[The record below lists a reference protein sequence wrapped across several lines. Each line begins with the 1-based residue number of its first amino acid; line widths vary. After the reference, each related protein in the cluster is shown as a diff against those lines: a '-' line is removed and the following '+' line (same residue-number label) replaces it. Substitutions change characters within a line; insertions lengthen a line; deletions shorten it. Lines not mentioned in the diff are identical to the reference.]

1 MSCVVSNISGNGVIV
16 ANPTETLIVNTVDAA
31 ASTGS
36 PISGREVY
44 KMIQSH
50 GYVLSGGKLNMP
62 LLMDENN
69 RQGRD
74 ITPIQSL
81 ARLNVHFAINYGAT
95 RPVFK
100 LQGFKTKGSPDSVQ
114 PGRTAVVLPTHDY
127 YVSIDET
134 QLNSLTRLAA
144 PIQLSDYDRNQMYQY
159 VANYKR
165 GAADAARYQQV
176 FNPYTPVAPAMA
188 VMAESEVVSTAAENQ
203 LSKFDLEADSR
214 DIEVTGEEVQ
224 YQDVADQIIKIKN
237 SFRTQGI
244 EVNVEVDPE
253 LPVKGR
259 IIIEPGK
266 PVTIKLNPT
275 KITEDTHI
283 HEFSHLLVELLG
295 EDNATVKAA
304 IKELKG
310 TELYRQVKEKYP
322 ELDEATLDKEVVVT
336 AVGLAGAKINR
347 KNPNKF
353 QQILNRIFRA
363 LAKALNINNNDSAV
377 EELAKT
383 LLEGRFDKAMF
394 KGSLKSMMADSRGD
408 TKIKEDFENI
418 LADVKIAVKENITK
432 LERTGEEANEKAIAR
447 LKLMYEDLEK
457 VKKIEQLM
465 DFVAYASRI
474 ANTADDMLTEI
485 DEKYN
490 PNLSTSERLQ
500 LINQLHKV
508 GDTVSNFYGGMD
520 PKKSLMAKIQNLARY
535 KKIKLQKR
543 LTPEQQAADP
553 EFLKLTKLEQSLYTA
568 INKMSAIAEDYNEIG
583 IPMMADLLL
592 EYNNTDVEDQINS
605 VIKNITDNRRL
616 IAPDKNDEWR
626 ALEKKFKD
634 GTLTDKNGNKVTTK
648 EGLLDAQIALNIK
661 QLENKKIGRETLIN
675 ELREAQ
681 KDKSAFSYLLDPIV
695 YSSQASLQMFALTLK
710 NKMYEA
716 NDDTQEVAYRVA
728 DAYRKFA
735 ESKGSGV
742 NPVTFNE
749 DILEVH
755 EYMVRDPETGE
766 SKKERMLTFVQPL
779 DVTAYRKAESAMY
792 EGLNTKYG
800 IPTTPDERK
809 LWFDDAKNKVKIA
822 QFYEEV
828 SNWYANNSEPSPD
841 SQRLLQRL
849 TNELAAANKGLSAAT
864 ANNDGDRM
872 AYYHSQI
879 QEIQSLMNKIYDPK
893 RRQFKGRAVQPLASK
908 YTNPKYTALK
918 ANGPAFEY
926 YTALLDQY
934 KESQRLVGKNGPIRN
949 SWENFSYVAPAI
961 LADGLE
967 KVQKDGVIDSVK
979 LGARETLNFL
989 STDTHYGDSINAN
1002 KEARDKVIPIFY
1014 VNPINEKLATRD
1026 MASAIVQFA
1035 GMANMY
1041 QRKSE
1046 IQGAVMLMRDIVEK
1060 REPLAVNAS
1069 NSPVVNR
1076 WSKIVGKTRYQT
1088 SKEVSNNFKH
1098 LAEFIDTVFF
1108 GEEELKASL
1117 NFAGR
1122 EFSYNK
1128 MAGKLASFTAL
1139 NNLAFNALQAG
1150 NQLLL
1155 DNVRLIEEGVAGQYF
1170 SKGDLA
1176 WAKSTYHLQLQ
1187 GIGQM
1192 SDYEK
1197 FVPKGKMGQAINF
1210 FDALGET
1217 LSTDTGNR
1225 TGPRAVKAVKNIPMA
1240 LQGIMENET
1249 AVTRMLAMM
1258 KSYEGKLKDAQG
1270 NVITNADGKPANL
1283 WDVFILDEKTG
1294 RYGIDPKVANADQIR
1309 SRFRMKISGLTKK
1322 TNQVK
1327 NKFDDAVLQRRW
1339 WGKLVM
1345 LFRRYFVPSLRRYY
1359 GSGTGTLGAGLHQD
1373 LELGTVSE
1381 GIYHTAARLV
1391 KETWQK
1397 KGNFVGVYKNMEK
1410 FEQEN
1415 IKRFG
1420 AQASFMLLC
1429 ILAVAALSD
1438 DDDEE
1443 SYAEQFL
1450 IYQALRME
1458 SELRQFSSPTEFVK
1472 MAESPT
1478 ATIRPL
1484 QKAVNLFDLG
1494 TDELGA
1500 LFTGDREGLDYA
1512 RRSGRHEKGDNKFLA
1527 KLEEL
1532 IPIVGG
1538 IEKSSN
1544 PQEASKWFNLGAGS
1558 GK

>member
-1 MSCVVSNISGNGVIV
+1 
-16 ANPTETLIVNTVDAA
+16 
-31 ASTGS
+31 
-36 PISGREVY
+36 
-44 KMIQSH
+44 
-50 GYVLSGGKLNMP
+50 
-62 LLMDENN
+62 
-69 RQGRD
+69 
-74 ITPIQSL
+74 
-81 ARLNVHFAINYGAT
+81 
-95 RPVFK
+95 
-100 LQGFKTKGSPDSVQ
+100 
-114 PGRTAVVLPTHDY
+114 
-127 YVSIDET
+127 
-134 QLNSLTRLAA
+134 
-144 PIQLSDYDRNQMYQY
+144 
-159 VANYKR
+159 
-165 GAADAARYQQV
+165 
-176 FNPYTPVAPAMA
+176 
-188 VMAESEVVSTAAENQ
+188 
-203 LSKFDLEADSR
+203 
-214 DIEVTGEEVQ
+214 
-224 YQDVADQIIKIKN
+224 
-237 SFRTQGI
+237 
-244 EVNVEVDPE
+244 
-253 LPVKGR
+253 
-259 IIIEPGK
+259 
-266 PVTIKLNPT
+266 
-275 KITEDTHI
+275 
-283 HEFSHLLVELLG
+283 
-295 EDNATVKAA
+295 
-304 IKELKG
+304 
-310 TELYRQVKEKYP
+310 
-322 ELDEATLDKEVVVT
+322 
-336 AVGLAGAKINR
+336 
-347 KNPNKF
+347 
-353 QQILNRIFRA
+353 
-363 LAKALNINNNDSAV
+363 
-377 EELAKT
+377 
-383 LLEGRFDKAMF
+383 
-394 KGSLKSMMADSRGD
+394 
-408 TKIKEDFENI
+408 
-418 LADVKIAVKENITK
+418 
-432 LERTGEEANEKAIAR
+432 
-447 LKLMYEDLEK
+447 
-457 VKKIEQLM
+457 
-465 DFVAYASRI
+465 
-474 ANTADDMLTEI
+474 
-485 DEKYN
+485 
-490 PNLSTSERLQ
+490 
-500 LINQLHKV
+500 
-508 GDTVSNFYGGMD
+508 MD

-543 LTPEQQAADP
+543 LTPEQQATDP

>member
-1 MSCVVSNISGNGVIV
+1 MSCVVSNINGNGVIV

-127 YVSIDET
+127 YVSIDEA

-266 PVTIKLNPT
+266 PATIKLNPVLM
-275 KITEDTHI
+275 TEDTHI

-295 EDNATVKAA
+295 DDNATVKAA

-322 ELDEATLDKEVVVT
+322 ELDEAALDKEVVVT

-383 LLEGRFDKAMF
+383 LLEGRFDKSMF
-394 KGSLKSMMADSRGD
+394 RGSLKSLMADSRSD
-408 TKIKEDFENI
+408 ARIKEDFENI

-432 LERTGEEANEKAIAR
+432 LERAGEEANEKAIAR

-465 DFVAYASRI
+465 DFVAYASRV
-474 ANTADDMLTEI
+474 ANTAEDMLLEI
-485 DEKYN
+485 EEKYDE
-490 PNLSTSERLQ
+490 NLSTSERLQ

-553 EFLKLTKLEQSLYTA
+553 EFLKLTKLEQSLYNA

-634 GTLTDKNGNKVTTK
+634 GQMTK
-648 EGLLDAQIALNIK
+648 EELFEAQLALNIK

-681 KDKSAFSYLLDPIV
+681 KDKSKFSYLLDPIV
-695 YSSQASLQMFALTLK
+695 YSSQASLQMFAMTLK

-792 EGLNTKYG
+792 EGLNTKYA

-841 SQRLLQRL
+841 SQKLLQRL

-893 RRQFKGRAVQPLASK
+893 RKQFKGRAVQPIAAK

-918 ANGPAFEY
+918 SNGPAFEY

-979 LGARETLNFL
+979 LGARESLNFL

-1002 KEARDKVIPIFY
+1002 REARDKVIPIFY

-1076 WSKIVGKTRYQT
+1076 WSKIVGKVRYQT
-1088 SKEVSNNFKH
+1088 NKEVSNNFKH

-1117 NFAGR
+1117 NFAGK

-1128 MAGKLASFTAL
+1128 IAGKLASFTAL

-1192 SDYEK
+1192 KDYEK

-1217 LSTDTGNR
+1217 LSSDTGNR
-1225 TGPRAVKAVKNIPMA
+1225 TGPTAIKAVKNIPMA

-1294 RYGIDPKVANADQIR
+1294 RYSIDPKVANADQIR

-1359 GSGTGTLGAGLHQD
+1359 GSGTGTLGAGLHRD

-1391 KETWQK
+1391 KESWQK
-1397 KGNFVGVYKNMEK
+1397 KGNFVGVYRNMEK
-1410 FEQEN
+1410 FEKEN

-1420 AQASFMLLC
+1420 AQAMFLLTC
-1429 ILAVAALSD
+1429 VLAVAALSD

-1458 SELRQFSSPTEFVK
+1458 SELRQFSSPTEFIK

-1494 TDELGA
+1494 TAELGA
-1500 LFTGDREGLDYA
+1500 LFTGNREGLDYA

-1544 PQEASKWFNLGAGS
+1544 PNEASKWFNLGAGS

>member
-1 MSCVVSNISGNGVIV
+1 MSCVVSNINGNGVIV

-188 VMAESEVVSTAAENQ
+188 VLAESEVVSTAAENQ

-266 PVTIKLNPT
+266 TATIKLNPVLM
-275 KITEDTHI
+275 TEDTHI

-383 LLEGRFDKAMF
+383 LLEGRFDKSMF
-394 KGSLKSMMADSRGD
+394 RGSLKSLMADSRSD
-408 TKIKEDFENI
+408 ARIKEDFENI

-432 LERTGEEANEKAIAR
+432 LERAGEEANEKAIAR

-465 DFVAYASRI
+465 DFVAYASRV
-474 ANTADDMLTEI
+474 ANTAEDLLADI
-485 DEKYN
+485 DEKYSE
-490 PNLSTSERLQ
+490 NLSTSERLQ

-634 GTLTDKNGNKVTTK
+634 GQMTK
-648 EGLLDAQIALNIK
+648 EELFEAQLALNIK

-681 KDKSAFSYLLDPIV
+681 KDKSKFSYLLDPIV
-695 YSSQASLQMFALTLK
+695 YSSQASLQMFAMTLK

-792 EGLNTKYG
+792 EGLNTKYA

-841 SQRLLQRL
+841 SQKLLQRL

-893 RRQFKGRAVQPLASK
+893 RKQFKGRAVQPIAAK

-979 LGARETLNFL
+979 LGARESLNFL

-1002 KEARDKVIPIFY
+1002 REARDKVIPIFY

-1076 WSKIVGKTRYQT
+1076 WSKIVGKVRYQN

-1117 NFAGR
+1117 NFAGK

-1128 MAGKLASFTAL
+1128 IAGKLASFTAL

-1192 SDYEK
+1192 KDYEK

-1217 LSTDTGNR
+1217 LSSDTGNR
-1225 TGPRAVKAVKNIPMA
+1225 TGPTAIKAVKNIPMA

-1327 NKFDDAVLQRRW
+1327 NKFDDAILQRRW

-1359 GSGTGTLGAGLHQD
+1359 GSGTGTLGAGLHRD

-1410 FEQEN
+1410 FEKEN

-1420 AQASFMLLC
+1420 AQAMFLLTC
-1429 ILAVAALSD
+1429 VLAVAALSD

-1458 SELRQFSSPTEFVK
+1458 SELRQFSSPTEFIK

-1494 TDELGA
+1494 TAELGA
-1500 LFTGDREGLDYA
+1500 LFTGNREGLDYA

-1544 PQEASKWFNLGAGS
+1544 PNEASKWFNLGAGS